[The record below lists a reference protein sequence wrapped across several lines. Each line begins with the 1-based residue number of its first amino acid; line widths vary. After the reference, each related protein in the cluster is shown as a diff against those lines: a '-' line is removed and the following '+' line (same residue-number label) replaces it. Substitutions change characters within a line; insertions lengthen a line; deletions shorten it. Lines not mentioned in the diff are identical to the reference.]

1 MKTKPWVPRRAW
13 TTVVVLVAVAGA
25 LAASHPASAQERVR
39 ADDCR
44 CVDRDGNPIENCRC
58 LRTPR
63 VVVGSTFSSRGARM
77 GVSLD
82 SDQSRSDD
90 AVGARITSVMEDGPA
105 DRAGLRTGDMITRI
119 DGHSLL
125 EPLDED
131 TERRFDLDRSIP
143 VQRLIALARE
153 LEPGAEVEVE
163 YRRDGEPRTAT
174 LEARDLSP
182 WGVRVLGPDWDADA
196 MAERMRDLSDRIRDR
211 ALIYQEPGDEG
222 GFRLENPPRS
232 GVFGLR
238 SGEGGVSGFLWRFGG
253 EGLELTE
260 MKPGL
265 ASYFGTDHG
274 VLVTEVDESSE
285 LGLEPGDVILSIH
298 GRDVDTPA
306 QVRRI
311 LGSYGE
317 DEPVSFRI
325 MRQKQERT
333 VEGKLS
339 R

>member
-1 MKTKPWVPRRAW
+1 
-13 TTVVVLVAVAGA
+13 
-25 LAASHPASAQERVR
+25 
-39 ADDCR
+39 
-44 CVDRDGNPIENCRC
+44 
-58 LRTPR
+58 
-63 VVVGSTFSSRGARM
+63 M

-82 SDQSRSDD
+82 SDQSRADD

-105 DRAGLRTGDMITRI
+105 DRAGLRTGDVVTRVA
-119 DGHSLL
+119 GHSLL

-131 TERRFDLDRSIP
+131 IEQGFDLDRSIP

-163 YRRDGEPRTAT
+163 YQRDGEAHTAT
-174 LEARDLSP
+174 VEARDLSP

-211 ALIYQEPGDEG
+211 ALIYEGPGGEH
-222 GFRLENPPRS
+222 GFQLENAPQPGPLRFQS
-232 GVFGLR
+232 GDR
-238 SGEGGVSGFLWRFGG
+238 GVSAFLWRMGG

-285 LGLEPGDVILSIH
+285 LGLQPGDVILSIH
-298 GRDVDTPA
+298 GREVDRPS

-317 DEPVSFRI
+317 NEPVSFRI

-333 VEGKLS
+333 VEGRLS

>member
-1 MKTKPWVPRRAW
+1 
-13 TTVVVLVAVAGA
+13 
-25 LAASHPASAQERVR
+25 
-39 ADDCR
+39 
-44 CVDRDGNPIENCRC
+44 
-58 LRTPR
+58 
-63 VVVGSTFSSRGARM
+63 
-77 GVSLD
+77 
-82 SDQSRSDD
+82 
-90 AVGARITSVMEDGPA
+90 VMEDGPA
-105 DRAGLRTGDMITRI
+105 ERAGLRTGDVVTRV

-125 EPLDED
+125 QPLDGN
-131 TERRFDLDRSIP
+131 TERGFDLDRSIP

-211 ALIYQEPGDEG
+211 ALIYEGPGG
-222 GFRLENPPRS
+222 ARGFQLENAPESGAFRFRS
-232 GVFGLR
+232 GDP
-238 SGEGGVSGFLWRFGG
+238 GVSGFLWRMGG

-298 GRDVDTPA
+298 GRDVDTPS

-311 LGSYGE
+311 LASYGE
-317 DEPVSFRI
+317 NETVSFRI

-333 VEGKLS
+333 VEGTLS

>member
-1 MKTKPWVPRRAW
+1 MKPWVPGRAW
-13 TTVVVLVAVAGA
+13 TTVLALIAVGGA
-25 LAASHPASAQERVR
+25 PGAMGPVSAQERAR

-44 CVDRDGNPIENCRC
+44 CVDRDGNPIENCHC

-63 VVVGSTFSSRGARM
+63 VVVATPFPSRGARM
-77 GVSLD
+77 GISLD
-82 SDQSRSDD
+82 SEQSQADD

-105 DRAGLRTGDMITRI
+105 ERAGLRTGDVVTRV

-125 EPLDED
+125 QPLDGN
-131 TERRFDLDRSIP
+131 TERGFDLDRSIP

-211 ALIYQEPGDEG
+211 ALIYEGPGG
-222 GFRLENPPRS
+222 ARGFQLENAPESGAFRFRS
-232 GVFGLR
+232 GDP
-238 SGEGGVSGFLWRFGG
+238 GVSGFLWRMGG

-298 GRDVDTPA
+298 GRDVDTPS

-311 LGSYGE
+311 LASYGE
-317 DEPVSFRI
+317 NETVSFRI

-333 VEGKLS
+333 VEGTLS